1 MPNFD
6 AGHYFLT
13 VLAPVR
19 AGRDAPL
26 GEGQAESHRQRLLE
40 ALARL
45 PQSETTANSRGRAPG
60 SPFARSRMTHLARF
74 VLIDDLPY
82 NGRESGD
89 ALLDRFA
96 GADPLVQQR
105 VDRLPMPY
113 LLFAAEFDAEDGS
126 ETSLRRYT
134 DTLWQTMRPELE
146 AVFGACHGFEAV
158 TGAEGFFDYI
168 RRCQVE
174 TTMPFNDYYPAE
186 PQRLRLQDVLPL
198 PLDRLRRLRQLLPR
212 LAYAWGAALLLA
224 LVVALIAGGA
234 LPRIAV
240 GLLLGSL
247 LLLVLALGAAWFVL
261 QRFWRRALAL
271 GAAPLQRSASL
282 PEVLK
287 ALYLQQH
294 FADFVI
300 AAQDAT
306 PEALHAGFS
315 RFLARHRPA
324 EIAAPSQAPGL
335 ICLPEKIL
343 PPGA

>member
-6 AGHYFLT
+6 TGHYFLT

-19 AGRDAPL
+19 AGRAGP
-26 GEGQAESHRQRLLE
+26 EGESHRQRLLE

-45 PQSETTANSRGRAPG
+45 PQSETTAKSRGTTAQ
-60 SPFARSRMTHLARF
+60 SPFARSRLTHLARF
-74 VLIDDLPY
+74 ALIDDLPY

-89 ALLDRFA
+89 ALIDRLKER
-96 GADPLVQQR
+96 DPLEPQR
-105 VDRLPMPY
+105 ADRLPTPY

-126 ETSLRRYT
+126 ETSLRCYT
-134 DTLWQTMRPELE
+134 DTLWRTMRPELE

-158 TGAEGFFDYI
+158 TGAEDFFRYI

-174 TTMPFNDYYPAE
+174 TTMPFNDYDPEE
-186 PQRLRLQDVLPL
+186 PQRQRLQDVLPL
-198 PLDRLRRLRQLLPR
+198 PLDRLRRLWQLLPR
-212 LAYAWGAALLLA
+212 LAYAWGAVLLLVV
-224 LVVALIAGGA
+224 VVALIAGGA

-240 GLLLGSL
+240 GLLLGT
-247 LLLVLALGAAWFVL
+247 LLLVVLGLGAAWFAL

-271 GAAPLQRSASL
+271 GDVPLPRSASL

-306 PEALHAGFS
+306 PEALHAKFG

-324 EIAAPSQAPGL
+324 EVAAPSQAPGL